1 MSKIESFPL
10 SDTDDRELIKKHPV
24 PSLDLW
30 DFKACREVL
39 KNYQDKE
46 YKSLAIMKGNG

>member
-1 MSKIESFPL
+1 MSKIDSFPL

-39 KNYQDKE
+39 KNYQDFFVWMSKE
-46 YKSLAIMKGNG
+46 KYLQK